1 MAGTLYIVATPIGN
15 LEDITR
21 RALRILGEVDLIAAE
36 DTRHSKKLLHH
47 FNIATPLISYYREK
61 EQQRAEELI
70 AKLHAGTN
78 IALISDAGTPA
89 ISDPG
94 AIVVNM
100 ARQASIPIVPVPGP
114 SALTAA
120 VSCAGL
126 IPGEFLFVGFAPPKS
141 TQRCTLLRSLRDLF
155 YPLVFYEAPH
165 RIERFL
171 KDCLE
176 ILGDREILWA
186 RELSKKYEE
195 ITHATLGG
203 LLASLNTEKLRGESV
218 FIIYP
223 PTVLPPSSDTI
234 EKMLEKFYEQGELSM
249 KDSCREV
256 AKILGVGRSTVY
268 QRALA
273 IWNNR

>member
-21 RALRILGEVDLIAAE
+21 RALRILAEVDLIAAE

-114 SALTAA
+114 ALTAA

-126 IPGEFLFVGFAPPKS
+126 IPASFCLWVLHHRNRLSVAPCCALCAIFS
-141 TQRCTLLRSLRDLF
+141 IRWSSMRR
-155 YPLVFYEAPH
+155 
-165 RIERFL
+165 RIESNAFS
-171 KDCLE
+171 KTVWKFWE
-176 ILGDREILWA
+176 IV
-186 RELSKKYEE
+186 KYS
-195 ITHATLGG
+195 GP
-203 LLASLNTEKLRGESV
+203 AS
-218 FIIYP
+218 
-223 PTVLPPSSDTI
+223 
-234 EKMLEKFYEQGELSM
+234 
-249 KDSCREV
+249 
-256 AKILGVGRSTVY
+256 
-268 QRALA
+268 
-273 IWNNR
+273 